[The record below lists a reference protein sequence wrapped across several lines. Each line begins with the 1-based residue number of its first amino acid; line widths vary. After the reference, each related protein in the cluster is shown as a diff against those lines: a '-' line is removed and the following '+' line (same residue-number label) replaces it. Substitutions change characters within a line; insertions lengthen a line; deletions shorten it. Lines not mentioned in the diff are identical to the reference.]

1 MREPGSLGGNPLKDV
16 VDEGVHD
23 GHGLGRD
30 AGVGVDLLQDLVDV
44 DGVRLLPAPL
54 GGAFP
59 VLARRRDG
67 LLGLAGLL
75 GGAGRGG
82 RSGFPGLGRHV
93 DLESGL
99 ETARYVSGSRGKN
112 RMMNF
117 SRLIVI
123 FICRRLTPV
132 LTPLRKSKTSG
143 TFQQNSSNLSDVELF
158 LNF

>member
-1 MREPGSLGGNPLKDV
+1 MR
-16 VDEGVHD
+16 HA
-23 GHGLGRD
+23 LGRHGTD
-30 AGVGVDLLQDLVDV
+30 GPPRGDSNIGVNLLENVVDV

-93 DLESGL
+93 DLKSGL
-99 ETARYVSGSRGKN
+99 ETARYVAGSRGKN
-112 RMMNF
+112 
-117 SRLIVI
+117 
-123 FICRRLTPV
+123 
-132 LTPLRKSKTSG
+132 
-143 TFQQNSSNLSDVELF
+143 E
-158 LNF
+158 